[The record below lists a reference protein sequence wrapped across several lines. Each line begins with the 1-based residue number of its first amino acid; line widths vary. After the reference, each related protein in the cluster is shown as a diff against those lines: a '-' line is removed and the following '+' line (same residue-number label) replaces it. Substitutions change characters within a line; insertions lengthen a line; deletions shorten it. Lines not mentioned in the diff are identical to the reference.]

1 MRNFFLDSTF
11 KSPFSNIGQ
20 TISYL
25 LPNIIGVSAIIMFF
39 LIMGAGFSMLTNA
52 GNEASAQDKAKAKA
66 ALTYSVI
73 GFLLVVAAYFILQV
87 IGVVL
92 GVDFINP
99 KL

>member
-1 MRNFFLDSTF
+1 
-11 KSPFSNIGQ
+11 
-20 TISYL
+20 
-25 LPNIIGVSAIIMFF
+25 MFF